1 MKLSISDE
9 YFKSVPE
16 KKIINPLFRKIS
28 DNIETYN
35 RSNTIKTA
43 IYITDTENIYYK
55 NSAIIISEPQKDE
68 NFISY
73 EITLLDSLN
82 ETAEFNYPDI
92 LKTGILEYAGIIKN
106 KKNFYIIFRILIKGN
121 YEKITE
127 FKSEKINIKT
137 IQDLIEKKD
146 SL

>member
-146 SL
+146 RL

>member
-106 KKNFYIIFRILIKGN
+106 KKNFYIIFRILIKEN

>member
-106 KKNFYIIFRILIKGN
+106 KKIFYIIFRILIKGN

-146 SL
+146 RL

>member
-106 KKNFYIIFRILIKGN
+106 KKIFYIIFRILIKGN